1 MPEQPDPGAG
11 VDTLGFEQAVAELE
25 AIVSGI
31 EAGEQSLETSM
42 QHHRRGR
49 ALLQRCG
56 ALLDAAQHELEE
68 AAVEDLPDAASD
80 AT

>member
-1 MPEQPDPGAG
+1 
-11 VDTLGFEQAVAELE
+11 
-25 AIVSGI
+25 
-31 EAGEQSLETSM
+31 M